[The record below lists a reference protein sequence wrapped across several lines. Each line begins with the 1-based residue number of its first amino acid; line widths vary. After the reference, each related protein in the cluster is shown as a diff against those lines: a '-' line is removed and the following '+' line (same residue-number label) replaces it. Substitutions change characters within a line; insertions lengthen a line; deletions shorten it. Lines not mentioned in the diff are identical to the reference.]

1 MGHILELGEIT
12 MDDGIR
18 YWTVLDQLFKIAE
31 ANGITKRQIGIVV
44 YGKNWRNI
52 YKIKGEDARI
62 AARNRKI
69 EHAIQ
74 AILEGENA

>member
-1 MGHILELGEIT
+1 MENKTKYL
-12 MDDGIR
+12 
-18 YWTVLDQLFKIAE
+18 TVLDQLFKVAE
-31 ANGITKRQIGIVV
+31 SNGITKRQIGIVL

-62 AARNRKI
+62 ATRNRKI

-74 AILEGENA
+74 AILEGQNV

>member
-1 MGHILELGEIT
+1 MENKTKYL
-12 MDDGIR
+12 
-18 YWTVLDQLFKIAE
+18 TVLDQLFKVAE
-31 ANGITKRQIGIVV
+31 SNNITKRQIGIVL

-52 YKIKGEDARI
+52 YKIKGEDAKI

-69 EHAIQ
+69 EYAIQ